1 MPARVSPPH
10 RRRVFSCRTANSTGP
25 ALPKAGGTDFRVT
38 YHGTITTI
46 TPLSDA
52 CREWLEDKVAIEP
65 WQRFG
70 PSIAIEPRYVQQLA
84 EAMIEEGLIMERAEQ
99 PEED

>member
-1 MPARVSPPH
+1 MPHTKARQPDHAQTP
-10 RRRVFSCRTANSTGP
+10 TA
-25 ALPKAGGTDFRVT
+25 DFRVT

-52 CREWLEDKVAIEP
+52 CREWVEANVEIEE

-70 PSIAIEPRYVQQLA
+70 PSIAIEPRYVEQLA
-84 EAMIEEGLIMERAEQ
+84 EAMIEEGLVMEGDD
-99 PEED
+99 PSEED

>member
-1 MPARVSPPH
+1 MPHTQAHQPGHSQT
-10 RRRVFSCRTANSTGP
+10 RRA
-25 ALPKAGGTDFRVT
+25 DFRVT

-46 TPLSDA
+46 TPLSDR
-52 CREWLEDKVAIEP
+52 CREWLEDNVAIEP
-65 WQRFG
+65 WQWFG

-84 EAMIEEGLIMERAEQ
+84 EAMIEHGLVMESEEP

>member
-1 MPARVSPPH
+1 MPHTQAHQSSDAQSP
-10 RRRVFSCRTANSTGP
+10 RA
-25 ALPKAGGTDFRVT
+25 DFRVT

-52 CREWLEDKVAIEP
+52 CRDWLEENVAIEP

-84 EAMIEEGLIMERAEQ
+84 EAMIEDGLVIE
-99 PEED
+99 PYDLSEED